1 MKRLSKILAVAL
13 SLVLVMGIFPITAW
27 ATEAD
32 SESETAILNDTPYEG
47 ELITGAGDK
56 GVNHTASIILI
67 DESGQYPGGNVTLD
81 FKDITNTWNKSFTVQ
96 EAYYKNGITFTVYLV
111 APGTFDVSSNL
122 ADGFALYDTLTGEP
136 FTKYSPTGESGI
148 LTLSIKSTE
157 AVQGQA
163 GAGTGSN
170 ILNGNNATASLDE
183 VGQEAQGV
191 FQELLDTVGFMATD
205 STWNQFLSFRGATLT
220 ETMYNNCL
228 PEGMR
233 PCEYS
238 ELTDFDKVVYL
249 YSYIAFSVARER
261 NMESWESYISSP
273 ENFAQLY
280 KNEFVNYIEQGN
292 GGNNSDVVI
301 SAFEK
306 MWDWQYNYCVENN
319 EPYNFISN
327 CSYTQTGFG
336 ITGSGTTSG
345 SENVNT
351 EEEKPASTATPEPT
365 PEAEE
370 PGVWDDTLDILSKNL
385 LTIGFLIVAVCALG
399 FVLYKKHKENIGD
412 DTPE

>member
-1 MKRLSKILAVAL
+1 M
-13 SLVLVMGIFPITAW
+13 
-27 ATEAD
+27 
-32 SESETAILNDTPYEG
+32 NDTPYEG

-191 FQELLDTVGFMATD
+191 F
-205 STWNQFLSFRGATLT
+205 
-220 ETMYNNCL
+220 
-228 PEGMR
+228 
-233 PCEYS
+233 
-238 ELTDFDKVVYL
+238 K
-249 YSYIAFSVARER
+249 
-261 NMESWESYISSP
+261 
-273 ENFAQLY
+273 NF
-280 KNEFVNYIEQGN
+280 
-292 GGNNSDVVI
+292 
-301 SAFEK
+301 
-306 MWDWQYNYCVENN
+306 
-319 EPYNFISN
+319 
-327 CSYTQTGFG
+327 
-336 ITGSGTTSG
+336 
-345 SENVNT
+345 
-351 EEEKPASTATPEPT
+351 
-365 PEAEE
+365 
-370 PGVWDDTLDILSKNL
+370 
-385 LTIGFLIVAVCALG
+385 
-399 FVLYKKHKENIGD
+399 
-412 DTPE
+412 

>member
-1 MKRLSKILAVAL
+1 MKRLSKIFAVAL

-81 FKDITNTWNKSFTVQ
+81 FKDITNVWNKSFTVQ

-261 NMESWESYISSP
+261 SMESWESYISSP

-306 MWDWQYNYCVENN
+306 MWNWQYNYCVENN

-336 ITGSGTTSG
+336 ITGSGTTSE
-345 SENVNT
+345 SVNT